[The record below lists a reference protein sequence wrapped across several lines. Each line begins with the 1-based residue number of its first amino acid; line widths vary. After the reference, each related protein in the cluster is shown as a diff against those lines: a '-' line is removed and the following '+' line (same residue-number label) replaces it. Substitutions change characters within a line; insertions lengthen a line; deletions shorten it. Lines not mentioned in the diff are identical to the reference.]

1 MTNKSKKGLGK
12 QQEQRE
18 KSEREIIEE
27 WLLGKG
33 GGVFTSRTSQAL
45 DNYLT
50 LQWHSTW
57 CTLSSYTEKLGTVA
71 SMEQNRRTPFF
82 QATLGHGSL
91 RTFRKMY
98 FQHANKKPVC
108 LASLLPWPECYFT
121 LQFLSEA
128 TNAPASQM
136 TQNVSGSLQYKNNAT
151 QHVTLIFTG
160 PRPVG

>member
-1 MTNKSKKGLGK
+1 MANKSKRGLGK

-18 KSEREIIEE
+18 ENEREITQRSDCSE
-27 WLLGKG
+27 KVV
-33 GGVFTSRTSQAL
+33 VFLQAEL
-45 DNYLT
+45 PKPWT
-50 LQWHSTW
+50 TIWHCTW
-57 CTLSSYTEKLGTVA
+57 CTPSSYAEKLSTVA
-71 SMEQNRRTPFF
+71 LMEQNRRTPFF

-91 RTFRKMY
+91 RTFGKMY

-108 LASLLPWPECYFT
+108 LASLVPWPECYFT

-151 QHVTLIFTG
+151 QHVTLIFIG
-160 PRPVG
+160 PRTVG

>member
-1 MTNKSKKGLGK
+1 MANKSKRGLGK

-18 KSEREIIEE
+18 ENEREITQRSDCLE
-27 WLLGKG
+27 KVV
-33 GGVFTSRTSQAL
+33 VFLQAEL
-45 DNYLT
+45 PKPWT
-50 LQWHSTW
+50 TIWHCTW
-57 CTLSSYTEKLGTVA
+57 CTPSSYAEKLGTVA
-71 SMEQNRRTPFF
+71 LMEQNRRTPFF

-108 LASLLPWPECYFT
+108 LASLVPWPECYFT

-136 TQNVSGSLQYKNNAT
+136 TQNISGSLQYKNNAT
-151 QHVTLIFTG
+151 QHVTLIFIG
-160 PRPVG
+160 PRTVG

>member
-1 MTNKSKKGLGK
+1 MANKSKRGLGK

-18 KSEREIIEE
+18 ENEREITQRSDCLEKVVVF
-27 WLLGKG
+27 LLAELPKPW
-33 GGVFTSRTSQAL
+33 TTI
-45 DNYLT
+45 
-50 LQWHSTW
+50 WHCTW
-57 CTLSSYTEKLGTVA
+57 CTPSSYAEKLGTVA
-71 SMEQNRRTPFF
+71 LMEQNRRTPFF

-108 LASLLPWPECYFT
+108 LASLVPWPECYFT

-151 QHVTLIFTG
+151 QHVTLIFIG
-160 PRPVG
+160 PRTVG